1 MLVQC
6 LGWEDPLEEEMA
18 MQSSILAWRIP
29 WTEKS
34 LVVTKS
40 WIYTHIKRENLF
52 DTEVKTEE
60 GSMSSVRH

>member
-40 WIYTHIKRENLF
+40 WIYKHIKRENLF